1 MKHLVIFGP
10 PGSGKGTQA
19 KLISEAYKLQHI
31 SVGKIL
37 RQAIEDNH
45 PLSKKLQ
52 KKMFKGDLVSDKIV
66 NKIIEDTIK
75 DKEEVFIFDGYPRNL
90 RQAKHLDKII
100 GRFNVKCLNIT
111 VSKKEIIKRLALR
124 GRSDD
129 EEKNVKRRW
138 KTYDR
143 NTKPLLNYY
152 KKSKRLLEVNGE
164 GDIEEIFKN
173 IKKVINP

>member
-1 MKHLVIFGP
+1 MQHIVIFGP

-19 KLISEAYKLQHI
+19 KLISEFYNLNHI

-37 RQAIEDNH
+37 RQAIENNH

-66 NKIIEDTIK
+66 NKIIEDSVKGKEIK
-75 DKEEVFIFDGYPRNL
+75 FIFDGYPRNL
-90 RQAKHLDKII
+90 KQAKHLDEII
-100 GRFNVKCLNIT
+100 GRFNVKCLNLI
-111 VSKKEIIKRLALR
+111 VSKKEVIKRLSLR

-129 EEKNVKRRW
+129 KEKNVKRRW
-138 KTYDR
+138 KTYKR
-143 NTKPLLNYY
+143 NTKPLLHYY
-152 KKSKRLLEVNGE
+152 KKTKRLLEVDGE

>member
-1 MKHLVIFGP
+1 MKHLVIFGA

-19 KLISEAYKLQHI
+19 KLINKYSNITHI
-31 SVGKIL
+31 SVGQIL
-37 RQAIEDNH
+37 RQAIKDNH

-66 NKIIEDTIK
+66 NKIIEDNIK
-75 DKEEVFIFDGYPRNL
+75 DKDENFIFDGYPRNL
-90 RQAKHLDKII
+90 KQAKHLDEII
-100 GRFNVKCLNIT
+100 GRFNIKCLNLI
-111 VSKKEIIKRLALR
+111 VSKKEVIKRLSLR

-138 KTYDR
+138 KTYKR
-143 NTKPLLNYY
+143 NTKPLLSYY

-164 GDIEEIFKN
+164 GDIEEISN
-173 IKKVINP
+173 EIKKILSS

>member
-1 MKHLVIFGP
+1 MQHLVIFGP

-19 KLISEAYKLQHI
+19 KLISKLYKLQHI
-31 SVGKIL
+31 SVGQIL
-37 RQAIEDNH
+37 RQAIEDKH

-66 NKIIEDTIK
+66 NKIIEDNIK
-75 DKEEVFIFDGYPRNL
+75 DKDEKFIFDGYPRNL
-90 RQAKHLDKII
+90 KQAKHLDEII
-100 GRFNVKCLNIT
+100 GRFNIKCLNVM
-111 VSKKEIIKRLALR
+111 VSKKEVIKRLSLR
-124 GRSDD
+124 GRNDD

-138 KTYDR
+138 KTYKR
-143 NTKPLLNYY
+143 NTKPLLQYY

-173 IKKVINP
+173 IKEVINP